1 VPHSDTPMGLQ
12 VITWV
17 AITLALA
24 LVADGVVSLVRERPG
39 LQVGRRRTM
48 RWRPLAWSRILIGS
62 FIVLSFVP
70 RALGASDGLS
80 LALSGVACVLL
91 IANVPLVYAAGGRP
105 LPRVSWSPMTPETG
119 TETYLQRYTRRWKR
133 TVLVVAGLIL
143 VADLVMLAVSLAS
156 GGMDGLAALSGG
168 IVIIPVSLAIGCL
181 WWGSVLNL
189 LVAIPRRT
197 RPSEPMPAPT
207 A

>member
-1 VPHSDTPMGLQ
+1 MGLQ
-12 VITWV
+12 VLTWV
-17 AITLALA
+17 AIALALA

-39 LQVGRRRTM
+39 LQIGRRRTT
-48 RWRPLAWSRILIGS
+48 RWRPLAWSRILIGL

-80 LALSGVACVLL
+80 LALSGVGCVLL
-91 IANVPLVYAAGGRP
+91 VANVPLVYAAGGRP
-105 LPRVSWSPMTPETG
+105 LPRVSWSAVAPETG

-143 VADLVMLAVSLAS
+143 VADLVMLVVSLAG
-156 GGMDGLAALSGG
+156 GGMEAVAALSEG

-197 RPSEPMPAPT
+197 RPSQPMPA
-207 A
+207 